1 MQARWTRHAAG
12 VAALFLLSAAPF
24 AALAQ
29 QTGTYPSRPIRMV
42 MPFPPGGPTDIL
54 GRLLAQR
61 LTESMGQNVLVDNRA
76 GGGGA
81 IGGQVA
87 AKSPPDGYTLF
98 LGGITT
104 LATGPFLHKN
114 LGFDP
119 LKDFHT
125 VTQTTLQPL
134 MLMVH
139 PTLPVRSVKEY
150 IALAK
155 KRPGELSYATSGP
168 AGSGHLAGELF
179 NFQMQTRI
187 VHIPYKGAP
196 PALQDLSSGQVQ
208 SMLGT
213 MLAAVPIVR
222 NGRIRALAVTGPK
235 RSIALPEVPT
245 FAESGFPQYDASS
258 WNGILVPTGTP
269 RTIIDRL
276 HAELVKILKDP
287 KVFERLVNDGPV
299 AIGNTPEEFNAFIKS
314 EQAKWSK
321 VIKAADIRIE

>member
-1 MQARWTRHAAG
+1 MKSKLQWRAAG
-12 VAALFLLSAAPF
+12 VAALLLAGMPL
-24 AALAQ
+24 LAQ
-29 QTGTYPSRPIRMV
+29 AQPTGNYPNRPIRMV

-54 GRLLAQR
+54 GRMLAQR
-61 LTESMGQNVLVDNRA
+61 LTEVFGQNVLVDNRA

-87 AKSPPDGYTLF
+87 AKSPADGYTLF

-119 LKDFHT
+119 LKDFQT
-125 VTQTTLQPL
+125 VTQATLQPL
-134 MLMVH
+134 MLMTH
-139 PTLPVRSVKEY
+139 PTLPVKNVKEY
-150 IALAK
+150 VALAK
-155 KRPGELSYATSGP
+155 KRLGDINYATSGP

-179 NFQMQTRI
+179 NYQLQLKL
-187 VHIPYKGAP
+187 VHVPYKGAP
-196 PALQDLSSGQVQ
+196 PALQDLTAGQVQ
-208 SMLGT
+208 SMFGT

-222 NGRIRALAVTGPK
+222 NGRVRALAVTGPK
-235 RSIALPEVPT
+235 RSVALPDVPT

-269 RTIIDRL
+269 RAIIDRL
-276 HAELVKILKDP
+276 HVELVKILKDP
-287 KVFERLVNDGPV
+287 KVLERLINDGPM
-299 AIGNTPEEFNAFIKS
+299 AIGNTPEEFTAFIRS